1 MSREAP
7 EQEATRHEAKARG
20 DVHSAATNLPETRQ
34 TRERLLDAAL
44 ALFAERGFE
53 ATTTKLI
60 AERAGVPNGL
70 IYYYFGTKEKLLEC
84 LLGERTFL
92 PDLQARVTEARAN
105 RDADPRLTLIE
116 ICTEF
121 HAALRRNKPF
131 ARIISREAHLR
142 PVASNLV
149 RQLADQVLA
158 LIEAFLEDAQQQIIL
173 ASDYQNR
180 LELADRFFVEKDT
193 TWSNTFL
200 KESGIG
206 YLYLPKVYYL
216 PMAEQL
222 YNMDKIFENEGVKI
236 YKVN

>member
-158 LIEAFLEDAQQQIIL
+158 LIEAFLEDAQQQGKLRSLDTEMVAHALFSSLMMGALLWEFDAPRRSIE
-173 ASDYQNR
+173 R
-180 LELADRFFVEKDT
+180 LVEVLLGGT
-193 TWSNTFL
+193 
-200 KESGIG
+200 G
-206 YLYLPKVYYL
+206 
-216 PMAEQL
+216 
-222 YNMDKIFENEGVKI
+222 
-236 YKVN
+236 

>member
-1 MSREAP
+1 MSREAS
-7 EQEATRHEAKARG
+7 EQEAPRHGEKARG

-60 AERAGVPNGL
+60 AEHAGVPNGL

-149 RQLADQVLA
+149 RQLADQVLT
-158 LIEAFLEDAQQQIIL
+158 LIEAFLEDAQQQGKLRPLDTKIVARALFSSLMMGALLWEFDAPRRSIE
-173 ASDYQNR
+173 R
-180 LELADRFFVEKDT
+180 LVEVLLGGT
-193 TWSNTFL
+193 
-200 KESGIG
+200 G
-206 YLYLPKVYYL
+206 
-216 PMAEQL
+216 
-222 YNMDKIFENEGVKI
+222 
-236 YKVN
+236 